1 MIKPIKKGGTASYKG
16 YLLGLK
22 EYNEYQELKQLV
34 PKFIQAVQELKK

>member
-22 EYNEYQELKQLV
+22 EYNEYK
-34 PKFIQAVQELKK
+34 ELKKLVPQLIKGLEELK